1 MSYKNGIRIYLLK
14 DSGEYYR
21 EAIKN
26 AKIMLH

>member
-1 MSYKNGIRIYLLK
+1 MSYKNGVRIYLLK

-26 AKIMLH
+26 AKKI

>member
-1 MSYKNGIRIYLLK
+1 MSYKDGGDRICLLK

-26 AKIMLH
+26 AKKI